1 MHERTAARLRALCD
15 ANGSIYIKA
24 AQVLSTSAALPGAYR
39 AQLSALQDAAPPR
52 PFAEVDAALR
62 AELGA
67 SASALF
73 ASFDPVAAAA
83 ASLAQVHRATL
94 ADGRDVAVK
103 VQYPGLAA
111 AVAADMMTL
120 RLIARL
126 ARGAGKRSDTD
137 DADDASAAAAANDGN
152 DDGDDGGMPDLTWV
166 VAQLERNLAREL
178 DFISE
183 GRNAER
189 VAAAFAAFG
198 GDAAV
203 ASAPGVVWE
212 RSSRRVLTMAW
223 QDGCRVDDAE
233 ALRAAGLDTRDV
245 ARALVDAVGQ
255 MAFCFGA
262 LIVAEQLEN
271 PYIGMRSNAWPLAHS
286 QALCMA
292 TCIRATSAWLLRR
305 PRAAACLRA
314 CCAFR
319 RPSRGRCW
327 CCWTTGCTRS

>member
-1 MHERTAARLRALCD
+1 MLTPVHLCISQVHERTAARLRALCD
-15 ANGSIYIKA
+15 ANGSIYVKA

-62 AELGA
+62 AELGVGAA
-67 SASALF
+67 SRF
-73 ASFDPVAAAA
+73 ATFDPVAAAA
-83 ASLAQVHRATL
+83 ASLAQVHRATTH
-94 ADGRDVAVK
+94 DGRDVAVK

-126 ARGAGKRSDTD
+126 ARGAGRRSDAD
-137 DADDASAAAAANDGN
+137 DGADASAAAAAANDG
-152 DDGDDGGMPDLTWV
+152 GGEGEGEDGGMPDLTWV
-166 VAQLERNLAREL
+166 VAQLERNLARER
-178 DFISE
+178 DFVAE

-198 GDAAV
+198 GGAAV

-262 LIVAEQLEN
+262 SLFVFGN
-271 PYIGMRSNAWPLAHS
+271 D
-286 QALCMA
+286 
-292 TCIRATSAWLLRR
+292 
-305 PRAAACLRA
+305 
-314 CCAFR
+314 
-319 RPSRGRCW
+319 
-327 CCWTTGCTRS
+327 

>member
-1 MHERTAARLRALCD
+1 VHERTAARLRALCD

-39 AQLSALQDAAPPR
+39 AQLAALQAAAPPR
-52 PFAEVDAALR
+52 PFAVVDAALR

-67 SASALF
+67 PAAALF
-73 ASFDPVAAAA
+73 ARFDPVAAAA

-94 ADGRDVAVK
+94 PDGRDVAVK

-126 ARGAGKRSDTD
+126 ARGARAGRRR
-137 DADDASAAAAANDGN
+137 DAEPSAAAAAPDGG
-152 DDGDDGGMPDLTWV
+152 DGDDDDSGVPDLTWV
-166 VAQLERNLAREL
+166 VAQLERNLAQEL
-178 DFISE
+178 DFVAE

-198 GDAAV
+198 AGAAV
-203 ASAPGVVWE
+203 ATAPGVVWE

-262 LIVAEQLEN
+262 A
-271 PYIGMRSNAWPLAHS
+271 
-286 QALCMA
+286 
-292 TCIRATSAWLLRR
+292 
-305 PRAAACLRA
+305 
-314 CCAFR
+314 
-319 RPSRGRCW
+319 
-327 CCWTTGCTRS
+327 

>member
-15 ANGSIYIKA
+15 ANGGIYIKA
-24 AQVLSTSAALPGAYR
+24 AQVLSTSAALPGADR
-39 AQLSALQDAAPPR
+39 AQLAALQDAAPPR

-67 SASALF
+67 SAAQLF
-73 ASFDPVAAAA
+73 ASFDPEAAAA
-83 ASLAQVHRATL
+83 ASLAQVHRARL

-126 ARGAGKRSDTD
+126 ARGTRAGKRHD
-137 DADDASAAAAANDGN
+137 DAAAAAAGDAGGDE
-152 DDGDDGGMPDLTWV
+152 DDSGMPDLTWV

-178 DFISE
+178 DFVAE

-189 VAAAFAAFG
+189 IAAAFAAFG
-198 GDAAV
+198 GDGAV
-203 ASAPGVVWE
+203 ATAPGVIWE
-212 RSSRRVLTMAW
+212 RSSRRVLTMTW
-223 QDGCRVDDAE
+223 QDGCRVDDAD

-262 LIVAEQLEN
+262 
-271 PYIGMRSNAWPLAHS
+271 
-286 QALCMA
+286 
-292 TCIRATSAWLLRR
+292 
-305 PRAAACLRA
+305 AACLLA
-314 CCAFR
+314 TL
-319 RPSRGRCW
+319 RG
-327 CCWTTGCTRS
+327 